1 MVPSDFGEN
10 RSAGG
15 LPEPPREKY
24 WATWALVE
32 RERGGQGGPHAPSP
46 SGPNWTRRGGRR
58 PPFPSPSPPSFP
70 PPSRSRKEGSP
81 TPTRRRTPPPG
92 APLRAGQP
100 PPCSFIYRGR
110 GHPKE
115 TTIDRS
121 FSRVRCPLHH
131 SPPR

>member
-10 RSAGG
+10 RSVGG

-32 RERGGQGGPHAPSP
+32 RERGGQGWAARPLP
-46 SGPNWTRRGGRR
+46 SGPNWTRRGAA

-92 APLRAGQP
+92 ARHKGRPASPLAPLYTGAG
-100 PPCSFIYRGR
+100 G
-110 GHPKE
+110 
-115 TTIDRS
+115 T
-121 FSRVRCPLHH
+121 
-131 SPPR
+131 PRHTS

>member
-32 RERGGQGGPHAPSP
+32 RERGTARAGPRAPSP
-46 SGPNWTRRGGRR
+46 LVRIVLGERGAA

-70 PPSRSRKEGSP
+70 PPSRSRKEGNP
-81 TPTRRRTPPPG
+81 TPTRRRIPPPG
-92 APLRAGQP
+92 APSKGRPASPLAPLYTGAG
-100 PPCSFIYRGR
+100 
-110 GHPKE
+110 GHPRTHKLILE
-115 TTIDRS
+115 I
-121 FSRVRCPLHH
+121 VP
-131 SPPR
+131 

>member
-10 RSAGG
+10 RRDGG

-32 RERGGQGGPHAPSP
+32 RERGAARAGPRAPSP
-46 SGPNWTRRGGRR
+46 LVRIGLGEGGRR

-92 APLRAGQP
+92 TRHKVRPASPLLLYIRGQGAP
-100 PPCSFIYRGR
+100 
-110 GHPKE
+110 
-115 TTIDRS
+115 
-121 FSRVRCPLHH
+121 
-131 SPPR
+131 